1 MQHFVWSGGGG
12 THMDKGLIEV
22 DKKYRPDTIVIITDG
37 ITNWPSQPTRAKVV
51 CALCSPRWAERIPKW
66 IKVVHL
72 YREGNKYVL

>member
-1 MQHFVWSGGGG
+1 
-12 THMDKGLIEV
+12 
-22 DKKYRPDTIVIITDG
+22 VIITDG